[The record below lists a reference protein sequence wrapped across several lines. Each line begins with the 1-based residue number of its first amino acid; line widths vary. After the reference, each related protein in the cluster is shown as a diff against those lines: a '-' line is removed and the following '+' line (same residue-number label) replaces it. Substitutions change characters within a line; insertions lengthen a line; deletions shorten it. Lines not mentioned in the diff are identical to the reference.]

1 MAKAHVV
8 AFPYTALQL
17 KRLAG
22 KGVAEAQYLLAMR
35 HLEGRDVQRSG
46 RMAYAWFSNAANQA
60 FAPAYIQL
68 GALRAYG
75 SSVFVD
81 IDADTKEAIYWFSK
95 ARAEGYV
102 DATYNLAMI
111 YFAGKGITTDEPLA
125 CRLLHEA
132 GEKRH
137 LGAMR
142 VLCDAYSEG
151 MLGLVPN
158 GRIARLWSERLLAA
172 EHPNQA
178 KPPK

>member
-1 MAKAHVV
+1 MAKTHVV

-46 RMAYAWFSNAANQA
+46 RMAYAWFSNAAHQSY
-60 FAPAYIQL
+60 APAYIQL

-75 SSVFVD
+75 GSVYAD
-81 IDADTKEAIYWFSK
+81 IDSDTKEAIYWLSK
-95 ARAEGYV
+95 ARAAGYV

-111 YFAGKGITTDEPLA
+111 YFSGKGITKDEPQA
-125 CRLLHEA
+125 CHLLHEA

-137 LGAMR
+137 PGAMK
-142 VLCDAYSEG
+142 VLSDAYREG
-151 MLGLVPN
+151 LLGLEPDRETA
-158 GRIARLWSERLLAA
+158 RIWSDRLLAA
-172 EHPNQA
+172 ERPNQA
-178 KPPK
+178 KPYK